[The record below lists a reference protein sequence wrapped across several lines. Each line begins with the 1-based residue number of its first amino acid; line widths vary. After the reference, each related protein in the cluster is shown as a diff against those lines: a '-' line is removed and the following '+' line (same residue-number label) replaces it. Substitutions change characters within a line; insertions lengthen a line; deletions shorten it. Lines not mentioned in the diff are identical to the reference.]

1 MYKINIKESILEIVE
16 KKNLLRK
23 CQEKHANYVSIDA
36 ILVWLDNI
44 KKELE
49 D

>member
-1 MYKINIKESILEIVE
+1 MSKITAINEIIE

-23 CQEKHANYVSIDA
+23 CKDRYTTSVDINVIIMWLNSIQR
-36 ILVWLDNI
+36 
-44 KKELE
+44 KLE

>member
-1 MYKINIKESILEIVE
+1 MSKVTAINEIIE

-36 ILVWLDNI
+36 ILVWLENI